1 MYVVLAHDR
10 HLTRRHR
17 RQHRL
22 TSPSPTSSLS
32 QSHPQGLLKH
42 VIIDTHFVTRN
53 RMGRMV
59 AFLARLW
66 KEGLPAV
73 RSSALLSMHCR
84 LAYMHARSVLVH
96 CSACTVVSHA
106 CMHAVI
112 PHIGICTPIHSCTTP
127 CHSRIGIDLSAH
139 TFMLKRLYMCAHNH
153 SRQTVHTAVHPIV
166 IKHAHSTAR

>member
-1 MYVVLAHDR
+1 MPCAAYTVAHCRASRRTYMCVVPAHDR
-10 HLTRRHR
+10 HLRRRHR

-22 TSPSPTSSLS
+22 TSPSPSSSLS
-32 QSHPQGLLKH
+32 QTHPQGLLKH

-84 LAYMHARSVLVH
+84 LACMHARSH
-96 CSACTVVSHA
+96 SSHRRL
-106 CMHAVI
+106 H
-112 PHIGICTPIHSCTTP
+112 PIHSHTTP
-127 CHSRIGIDLSAH
+127 CHSGIGIDLIAH
-139 TFMLKRLYMCAHNH
+139 TFMHNH

-166 IKHAHSTAR
+166 IKHSHTTAR